1 MMRRGRG
8 FTLVEILI
16 VMAMIGLLLA
26 IALPR
31 YFGSLEHS
39 KEVVLKENLLL
50 MRETLDRY
58 YADRGHFPDSLDVL
72 VEERYLRDVPVDPL
86 TGRADSWVPENS
98 TDQQKPGIA
107 NVRSGAPGTA
117 RDGSRYDSW

>member
-1 MMRRGRG
+1 MKRRLRG
-8 FTLVEILI
+8 FTLIEILI

-39 KEVVLKENLLL
+39 KEVVLKEDLLL
-50 MRETLDRY
+50 LRDTLDRY
-58 YADRGHFPDSLDVL
+58 YADRGHFPESLDVL
-72 VEERYLRDVPVDPL
+72 VEERYLRDVPVDPM
-86 TGRADSWVPENS
+86 TGRADSWVTENS
-98 TDQQKPGIA
+98 SDQEKPGVA
-107 NVRSGAPGTA
+107 NVRSGASGTA